1 MKAWHFRFLP
11 KNTTIAHLW
20 QLDKCYQTVLVTLLV
35 FRKLSHS
42 HAVCKNLKPKLQ
54 HFRPDWSI
62 CMLSV
67 SLHLLVSPEACDRH
81 LCTAVGGFLNP
92 KSITKTSQYCLSSC
106 CKRASVVFF
115 GSRSFT
121 RPSTALAAIGGLGTR
136 LWLYMVTY
144 LNCTEL
150 LMLAQTIVLFFHRKE
165 AVYS

>member
-11 KNTTIAHLW
+11 KNTTIARLW

-62 CMLSV
+62 CMISV

-92 KSITKTSQYCLSSC
+92 KSITKTAQYCLSSC

-121 RPSTALAAIGGLGTR
+121 YQAFHSVSCDWRPGNEAMVIHGHILELYRIAYVST
-136 LWLYMVTY
+136 
-144 LNCTEL
+144 NHSF
-150 LMLAQTIVLFFHRKE
+150 VLPSE
-165 AVYS
+165 GSSL